1 VNKST
6 ALSAWTTTL
15 RLLCLFAFSAAALA
29 EENTLKLQEAP
40 GKDLIETHCRT
51 CHSLDYIEMNAG
63 ILDAAG
69 WKKSVNKMID
79 VMGAPILPGE
89 VPGIVTYLHQ
99 SYGKARE

>member
-1 VNKST
+1 M
-6 ALSAWTTTL
+6 TL
-15 RLLCLFAFSAAALA
+15 RLICLFAFSAVALA
-29 EENTLKLQEAP
+29 EENTIKLQDAP
-40 GKDLIETHCRT
+40 GRRLIETHCRT

-69 WKKSVNKMID
+69 WEQSVNKMID
-79 VMGAPILPGE
+79 VMGAPIPPGE